1 MTTTTTALNADVLV
15 IGFGKGGKTAAH
27 ALTDAGKRV
36 ILIEQSANMYG
47 GTCPNV
53 GCVPTKMLVH
63 YSNGKRLED
72 DAQEFFANSVAG
84 VRALT
89 SAFRAGNFESLDGKD
104 TATVITG
111 AAHFLDAHTVAVGE
125 GVDRITVTAPTI
137 LINTGSE
144 PMLPDIPGLA
154 TSSHLVSSTDLIEQD
169 RLPGRLVIVGGG
181 YLGLEFAAIYQHFGT
196 QVTVLEA
203 APRLL
208 GHEDEDIAQTVTD
221 ILAGD
226 GVRIITGAT
235 ALDVRD
241 NRTTSTVGYEHDG
254 QTLIVEAEAVLA
266 ATGRQPAI
274 ANLGLEIAGVRTTS
288 RGAIEVDEH
297 LRTSQS
303 HIFALGDVNGGPQFT
318 YVSLDDARIVLDQ
331 LLGNG
336 RRTTTD
342 RVAVPHTLFITPPL
356 ATVGLT
362 ETEARAQGRNITVSR
377 ENVADIIAMPRAY
390 TVEETRGVMKF
401 VVDTDTDLILGA
413 ALLSIDAQEI
423 INTVTL
429 AMRHHITA
437 TDLRDSIYTHP
448 SSTEALNEVFTK
460 VVRRSGPHRA
470 PEPARPRRAD
480 PVLGRPDHGQ
490 FTATMGRPDHGR
502 FTDTMGRP
510 DRG

>member
-1 MTTTTTALNADVLV
+1 MTVVATTRDATSDTETKDMEPTTTTISADVIV
-15 IGFGKGGKTAAH
+15 VGFGKGGKTAAH
-27 ALTDAGKRV
+27 VLTDAGNRV
-36 ILIEQSANMYG
+36 ILIEQSENMYG

-63 YSNGKRLED
+63 YSNAKRLED

-89 SAFRAGNFESLDGKD
+89 SAFRAGNFEALDSKD

-111 AAHFLDAHTVAVGE
+111 SATFIDAKTVAVGE
-125 GVDRITVTAPTI
+125 GDDRITVTAPTI

-144 PMLPDIPGLA
+144 PVIADIPGLA
-154 TSSHLVSSTDLIEQD
+154 NSSHLVSSTDLIQKDE
-169 RLPGRLVIVGGG
+169 LPERLVIVGGG

-196 QVTVLEA
+196 KVTVLETTD
-203 APRLL
+203 RLL
-208 GHEDEDIAQTVTD
+208 GREDEDIAQAATD

-226 GVRIITGAT
+226 GIQLITGAEVV
-235 ALDVRD
+235 DVRD
-241 NRTTSTVGYEHDG
+241 NETTSTVVYEKDG
-254 QTLIVEAEAVLA
+254 QTITVDAEAVLA
-266 ATGRQPAI
+266 ATGRSPAI
-274 ANLGLEIAGVRTTS
+274 SNLNLEAAGVRTTA

-331 LLGNG
+331 LLGEG
-336 RRTTTD
+336 KRTTTD

-362 ETEARAQGRNITVSR
+362 EKEARAAGRRIKVSR

-401 VVDTDTDLILGA
+401 IVDADTDLILGA
-413 ALLSIDAQEI
+413 ALLTIDAQEI
-423 INTVTL
+423 INVVTL
-429 AMRHHITA
+429 AMRHGITA
-437 TDLRDSIYTHP
+437 TALRDSIYTHP
-448 SSTEALNEVFTK
+448 SSTEAFNEVFDK
-460 VVRRSGPHRA
+460 VVS
-470 PEPARPRRAD
+470 
-480 PVLGRPDHGQ
+480 
-490 FTATMGRPDHGR
+490 
-502 FTDTMGRP
+502 
-510 DRG
+510 